1 MSKGRRRY
9 SESEARRIGL
19 KIERKVERQFGEQ
32 FFAQEQKPVQ
42 PIVEVKPLTQN
53 QSEFMRLIESTDV
66 AFGIGPAG
74 SGKTHIAVGMAD
86 RYLVDNLVD
95 RVIICRP
102 AVGVGK
108 PTGFLPG
115 KLEDKLAPFLRPIF
129 DEYAIFRG
137 RDEVRKLMK
146 EEKLEIASLEHI
158 QGRTLRGAVVILDE
172 AQNAT
177 KEELWMFLT
186 RLGQGSKMIITG
198 ALSQSVLPPHS
209 QGALAYFSDMFRNA
223 SHMGVQYMT
232 KADIV
237 RHPTIKTMIAIRE
250 RQEEGFHE
258 S

>member
-19 KIERKVERQFGEQ
+19 KIERKVERQFGEAY
-32 FFAQEQKPVQ
+32 FSQEKKPEPV
-42 PIVEVKPLTQN
+42 IVPVKALTQN
-53 QSEFMRLIESTDV
+53 QHNFMSLIETTDV

-102 AVGVGK
+102 AVGVGQK
-108 PTGFLPG
+108 TGFLPG

-129 DEYAIFRG
+129 DEYAHFRG
-137 RDEVRKLMK
+137 RDEVRRLMK
-146 EEKLEIASLEHI
+146 EELLEIASLEHI
-158 QGRTLRGAVVILDE
+158 QGRTLREAVVILDE

-198 ALSQSVLPPHS
+198 ALSQSVLPLHQ

-223 SHMGVQYMT
+223 PHMGVQYMS
-232 KADIV
+232 KVDIV
-237 RHPTIKTMIAIRE
+237 RHPTLKTMISIRE
-250 RQEEGFHE
+250 KQEDGFHE